1 MAEVNVKNQQSSK
14 SQEQGLE
21 RRQRERGTAR
31 WRGFDP
37 FSSSL
42 LPFDMF
48 GTDPFSMMRRFQEDM
63 ERSFSGGREDPVSR
77 SRWSPAIEVS
87 HEEGQLKISA
97 ELPGIKPEDVRV
109 EIGDDSITIQGERRY
124 EHEDKHGA
132 YHRTERRYGQFYR
145 EIVLPEGA
153 KAEDARARFHDGIL
167 EVTLPVPEK
176 KQQRRSI
183 PIEGSGPAEGEQRKH
198 LEQKQSY
205 QNR

>member
-1 MAEVNVKNQQSSK
+1 MAEVNVKNQQNSK

-21 RRQRERGTAR
+21 RRQREGGTTR

-48 GTDPFSMMRRFQEDM
+48 GTDPFSMMRRFQENM
-63 ERSFSGGREDPVSR
+63 ERSFSGGREGAVSH
-77 SRWSPAIEVS
+77 SRWNPAIEVS

-97 ELPGIKPEDVRV
+97 ELPGIKPEDVKV

-124 EHEDKHGA
+124 EHEDQRGA
-132 YHRTERRYGQFYR
+132 YHHTERQYGQFYR
-145 EIVLPEGA
+145 EILLPEGT
-153 KAEDARARFHDGIL
+153 KAEDARARFSDGIL
-167 EVTLPVPEK
+167 EVTLPVPER

-183 PIEGSGPAEGEQRKH
+183 PIEGSGHSEGEARKQM
-198 LEQKQSY
+198 EPKQSY
-205 QNR
+205 QSR